1 MIFIKFKTFEWND
14 KKFVQ
19 FLLCKKIQKIFIKS
33 CIIFT
38 FLPYFRF
45 LNSACPI
52 LIQYFWIVQY
62 NKTKRE
68 KEDKSWLKGKEG
80 SQRRRKG
87 RRRKARNHLSL
98 PTRFC
103 VSRPRLGKRWK
114 QNQFYGR
121 PGIDAPPIG
130 IDPIERSRS
139 RSSGRLEIARPPFL
153 PVLVDEEAAYWL
165 VHGPICGLLRFP
177 VSLSRRT
184 KEPMRF
190 VLLGNISGIWKI
202 SQYRRKKGKKGN
214 SSTARRMC
222 IWGKLCSSHVLILDR
237 TPFPFVLRV
246 SCYFVPSFTGMLV
259 LFAISNR
266 IEEEIVEKGKRGEIH
281 FHYGLSSILRNV
293 GFL

>member
-19 FLLCKKIQKIFIKS
+19 FFLCKKIQKIFIKS

-130 IDPIERSRS
+130 IDPISIFGKTRNCPPAF
-139 RSSGRLEIARPPFL
+139 SSGSRWRGSRLLVGPRSNLRPSPVPCFVVPKNERTDEIRSFGEYIWYLENIA
-153 PVLVDEEAAYWL
+153 
-165 VHGPICGLLRFP
+165 
-177 VSLSRRT
+177 VS
-184 KEPMRF
+184 
-190 VLLGNISGIWKI
+190 
-202 SQYRRKKGKKGN
+202 
-214 SSTARRMC
+214 
-222 IWGKLCSSHVLILDR
+222 
-237 TPFPFVLRV
+237 
-246 SCYFVPSFTGMLV
+246 
-259 LFAISNR
+259 
-266 IEEEIVEKGKRGEIH
+266 
-281 FHYGLSSILRNV
+281 
-293 GFL
+293 